1 MNESKVIEIIECA
14 GTPYEIGL
22 QYGMA
27 GISFLQESLEL
38 CVDTL
43 INFSNITMNAELSK
57 DEILTT
63 AGKFFSMVEDF
74 DPDLIEFVKGQAE
87 GAGMNFRET
96 FYLRCA
102 YEMLLNYGQLS
113 SMCASFAATGS
124 ATENGKSIIGRNID
138 FSGDWPFKLL
148 KIRHIDGMEQL
159 ALCTGVTTA
168 LVSKTLAS
176 VIMVPEDRKMF
187 IAYGNPCRSDYVEF
201 GI

>member
-63 AGKFFSMVEDF
+63 AGKFFF
-74 DPDLIEFVKGQAE
+74 HG
-87 GAGMNFRET
+87 
-96 FYLRCA
+96 
-102 YEMLLNYGQLS
+102 
-113 SMCASFAATGS
+113 
-124 ATENGKSIIGRNID
+124 GR
-138 FSGDWPFKLL
+138 L
-148 KIRHIDGMEQL
+148 
-159 ALCTGVTTA
+159 
-168 LVSKTLAS
+168 
-176 VIMVPEDRKMF
+176 
-187 IAYGNPCRSDYVEF
+187 
-201 GI
+201 